1 MTITTA
7 YQPVFVGSTANDG
20 TGDDLRS
27 AFEKVNSAFGYMG
40 NSVINAV
47 NIDASGI
54 VEAGSFK
61 GDGSALTNLNIPVA
75 AVIPSYSGNIAN
87 LTVKG
92 NLSASN
98 AEFTFAEFNGNVV
111 FDGNYIPT
119 ANTSPGKI
127 GQFAF
132 DSGNI
137 YICVGDNTW
146 KRAALTSTF

>member
-40 NSVINAV
+40 NNVINAV
-47 NIDASGI
+47 NIDASGT
-54 VEAGSFK
+54 VQAGFFE
-61 GDGSALTNLNIPVA
+61 GDGSALTNLSTPVA
-75 AVIPSYSGNIAN
+75 TIIPSYSGNIAN
-87 LTVKG
+87 LTVTG
-92 NLSASN
+92 NLTAS
-98 AEFTFAEFNGNVV
+98 FAEFNGNVV

-137 YICVGDNTW
+137 YICVADDTW
-146 KRAALTSTF
+146 KRATLSTF

>member
-61 GDGSALTNLNIPVA
+61 GDGSALTNLNIPTV
-75 AVIPSYSGNIAN
+75 AN
-87 LTVKG
+87 LTVTG
-92 NLSASN
+92 NLTASN

-137 YICVGDNTW
+137 YICVADDTW